1 MNPYFRKSVLPLIL
15 AALAGCATQGKPPP
29 AISLDEPVQAQPLP
43 EAPKPVEVV
52 TVPEVLPMP
61 AQMKPVP
68 DAKPAAEPAD
78 ETVRVARANAEA
90 RIAPTREATSMRFRC
105 GPSPTARCIS
115 LRGRGPR
122 DRDRA
127 PAGRGAGDGRCGRH
141 GALDCRGHIERQ
153 W

>member
-105 GPSPTARCIS
+105 GPSPTARCIRS
-115 LRGRGPR
+115 TRPW
-122 DRDRA
+122 A
-127 PAGRGAGDGRCGRH
+127 A
-141 GALDCRGHIERQ
+141 
-153 W
+153 